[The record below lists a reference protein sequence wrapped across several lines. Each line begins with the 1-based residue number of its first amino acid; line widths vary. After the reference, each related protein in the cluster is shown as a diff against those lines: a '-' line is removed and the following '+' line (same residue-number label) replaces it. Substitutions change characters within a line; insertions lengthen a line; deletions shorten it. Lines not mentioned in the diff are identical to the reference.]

1 MAQVERGQLIL
12 LNPDE
17 KCELNSLLRHQ
28 LRNVETDNW
37 RDFEPIAE
45 RLRILM
51 TRWRRERHSLGVQ

>member
-1 MAQVERGQLIL
+1 L

-17 KCELNSLLRHQ
+17 KCELNSLLRQQ